1 MFTNMLITELVLLR
15 DKIQLDVKTD
25 SGNDKHTIWTV
36 VPNGKELAIR
46 RSGSC
51 TFVIMQDATLSH
63 LCVLDYQRVQL

>member
-1 MFTNMLITELVLLR
+1 MSKQTLE
-15 DKIQLDVKTD
+15 
-25 SGNDKHTIWTV
+25 NDKHTIRTV